1 MGTSALSLFA
11 KENARGRCWGGES
24 GGAVNDADTQLLS
37 TSKGK
42 DSYTAPANC
51 CQGRTKGRLHRLPEA
66 EKLKLDTNSIYTL
79 IQF

>member
-11 KENARGRCWGGES
+11 KENARGRCWGGGGRV

-51 CQGRTKGRLHRLPEA
+51 CQGRMKGRLHRLP
-66 EKLKLDTNSIYTL
+66 N
-79 IQF
+79 F